1 MIYKLWFPWRSDG
14 TEKGS
19 KYTRKEGR
27 KERWTDCYGRL
38 CWQSSKEV
46 CLFYDTVFPSDVKEQ
61 HSKGQVTGRQH
72 ADFLMF
78 IPENLLSC

>member
-27 KERWTDCYGRL
+27 KEGKKDGQTVMVACVGRGAEF
-38 CWQSSKEV
+38 KRG
-46 CLFYDTVFPSDVKEQ
+46 VFV
-61 HSKGQVTGRQH
+61 
-72 ADFLMF
+72 L
-78 IPENLLSC
+78 

>member
-1 MIYKLWFPWRSDG
+1 MVLKKEASTQG
-14 TEKGS
+14 
-19 KYTRKEGR
+19 RKEG
-27 KERWTDCYGRL
+27 KKDGQTVTVACVGRV
-38 CWQSSKEV
+38 QKR